1 MICGSL
7 DGRGFGREW
16 MHVYI
21 WLSPLCCSI
30 ETITTFLINST
41 PIQNK
46 EFQRNKMVKIMNLF
60 VRDILITITAK

>member
-21 WLSPLCCSI
+21 WLSPLSCSI

>member
-1 MICGSL
+1 
-7 DGRGFGREW
+7 

-21 WLSPLCCSI
+21 WLSPLSCST

-60 VRDILITITAK
+60 VRDILITITAKKLHGK